1 METLDGT
8 KSKNQSNILAIIVMF
23 FLFSMISFVT
33 GMQDP
38 FGVIVRAQFKVSN
51 AVSQLGNLA
60 NFIAYACMGLPAGIL
75 LKRRGYKVSSLVAV
89 AIGFIGVCLMF
100 FSGTLA
106 TSHPAVTFGVYLAG
120 AFVSGFS
127 MCMLNSIVNPML
139 NTLGGGGNRGNQL
152 VQIGG
157 SFNSLNATI
166 IPILVGYLIGTVN
179 QDTQISD
186 ANPALFIAMGIFAF
200 AFIVLMLV
208 HIPEPELEAAAKR
221 MSEGDTRTESLGES
235 IRGALKHKNLLFGM
249 IAIFMYV
256 GMEVSIANV
265 TNLYLTCPVEKG
277 GGGVI
282 PAISG
287 TIIGMYW
294 MFMLFGRITG
304 GVIGGKVSTR
314 GMLTTVLSVGILFL
328 ILGMAFG
335 DSSTFNFL
343 YYSKD
348 TGFSTQIIPTG
359 ALFFVLCGFCTSVMW
374 GSIFNLAVK
383 GLGEYTSIA
392 SGLFMMMVCGGGV
405 LPVIQ
410 SYMADEVGF
419 IPSYI
424 VPLLAMVYILWFA
437 VRGSKK

>member
-1 METLDGT
+1 MKKRE
-8 KSKNQSNILAIIVMF
+8 NILAIIVMF

-75 LKRRGYKVSSLVAV
+75 LKRRGYKISSLVAV
-89 AIGFIGVCLMF
+89 AVGFIGVCLMF
-100 FSGTLA
+100 ISGTLA
-106 TSHPAVTFGVYLAG
+106 EYHPALTFGVYLTG

-139 NTLGGGGNRGNQL
+139 NTIGGGGNKGNQL

-166 IPILVGYLIGTVN
+166 VPILIGYLIGTVN

-200 AFIVLMLV
+200 AFIVLLLV
-208 HIPEPELEAAAKR
+208 HIPEPELEAAAERIKN
-221 MSEGDTRTESLGES
+221 GDTKEEGIGES
-235 IRGALKHKNLLFGM
+235 IRGALKHRNLLFGI

-265 TNLYLTCPVEKG
+265 TNLYLTSSSVN
-277 GGGVI
+277 VI

-287 TIIGMYW
+287 TIVGMYW
-294 MFMLFGRITG
+294 MFMLFGRIVG
-304 GVIGGKVSTR
+304 GIIGGKVSTK
-314 GMLTTVLSVGILFL
+314 GMLTTVLCVGIIFL
-328 ILGMAFG
+328 NLGMAFG
-335 DSSTFNFL
+335 DHSTFNFL

-348 TGFSTQIIPTG
+348 YGFATQVIPTG

-374 GSIFNLAVK
+374 GSIFNLSVK
-383 GLGEYTSIA
+383 GLGENTSIA

-410 SYMADEVGF
+410 ASLADKIGF

-424 VPLLAMVYILWFA
+424 VPLLAMVYILWFTLF
-437 VRGSKK
+437 GSKTKES